1 MPASESSGG
10 RPQLSRR
17 KKKLELYKLVV
28 ARSDISICWRTCELV
43 LERVSGHEDPLFQPL
58 FYAAVIS
65 YGRPFEGNKTTG
77 PLSRHWSD
85 YREPRLREMHRR
97 LMETRH
103 GLVAHSD
110 VDVRTMMIHP
120 PGTLLPRAS
129 KPTKSVSI
137 ELAGYFFPRVMFVDT
152 RDACLD
158 LFNRLNE
165 RIDVLLDE
173 LYESQGLPVVSTNLT
188 FDDGL

>member
-1 MPASESSGG
+1 M
-10 RPQLSRR
+10 SRR

-129 KPTKSVSI
+129 KPTKSVSTS
-137 ELAGYFFPRVMFVDT
+137 PRF
-152 RDACLD
+152 
-158 LFNRLNE
+158 
-165 RIDVLLDE
+165 
-173 LYESQGLPVVSTNLT
+173 
-188 FDDGL
+188 